1 MVAGISHFALESEN
15 RSWKELILYSHQI
28 SHPFDDSTNYLAYT
42 KIIGIKFVWEQIKD
56 GRKMPKV
63 NEYHCTWI
71 ECATIRSLEIS
82 GLYQR
87 HADPT
92 VIR

>member
-42 KIIGIKFVWEQIKD
+42 KIIGIKFACEQIKD
-56 GRKMPKV
+56 GRKMPQV
-63 NEYHCTWI
+63 NENHCTWI
-71 ECATIRSLEIS
+71 ESTTIRSLGIS
-82 GLYQR
+82 GLCQK
-87 HADPT
+87 HTGPG
-92 VIR
+92 